1 MRERVE
7 MSAVVDDGPELVRY
21 AESLRSL
28 VDLSVSR
35 PLRVVV
41 SPGAEVAAATV
52 PTVLGTAGGLPELP
66 VELVVLPV
74 RAGVTQG
81 ERLDDLRA
89 VVVEHDADAGLAFD
103 ADPER
108 CAVVDEHGDP
118 VHPSVVTV
126 LVGLREAARA
136 RTAERDLTVVHDTA
150 ASRAVPDLLAAAG
163 AHVVQAGSAGLQ
175 DALREHDAA
184 FAASSD
190 GRYLFRD
197 LPYADTALLA
207 ACHVLAALG
216 EQDHP
221 LSVLGEIYRPYARTE
236 LTCAAHPS
244 SDAATARVADAYV
257 TRQGAGPVDV
267 DERDGLLVSHWA
279 DHPQWWFVV
288 EPSGP
293 QEVRLVV
300 EAADDDIMDKV
311 RDDVLAL
318 IGQEQA

>member
-1 MRERVE
+1 VRERVE
-7 MSAVVDDGPELVRY
+7 MSAVVDDGPALVRY

-28 VDLSVSR
+28 VDLSASR

-41 SPGAEVAAATV
+41 SPGAGATAATV
-52 PTVLGTAGGLPELP
+52 PAVLGTAGGLPALP
-66 VELVVLPV
+66 VELVVLAARPG
-74 RAGVTQG
+74 ASDG

-89 VVVEHDADAGLAFD
+89 VVVEHDADMGLAFD
-103 ADPER
+103 EDPER
-108 CAVVDEHGDP
+108 CTVVDEHGDP
-118 VHPSVVTV
+118 VPPSVVTV

-136 RTAERDLTVVHDTA
+136 RAAGRDLTVVHDTA
-150 ASRAVPDLLAAAG
+150 SSRAVPDLLAAAG
-163 AHVVQAGSAGLQ
+163 AHVVQAASVEDGLV
-175 DALREHDAA
+175 EHDAA

-197 LPYADTALLA
+197 LPYADTGLLA

-236 LTCAAHPS
+236 LTSAAHPS
-244 SDAATARVADAYV
+244 TDAATARVAEAYV

-267 DERDGLLVSHWA
+267 DERDGLLVSHWD
-279 DHPQWWFVV
+279 DHPQWWFLLRAV
-288 EPSGP
+288 SA